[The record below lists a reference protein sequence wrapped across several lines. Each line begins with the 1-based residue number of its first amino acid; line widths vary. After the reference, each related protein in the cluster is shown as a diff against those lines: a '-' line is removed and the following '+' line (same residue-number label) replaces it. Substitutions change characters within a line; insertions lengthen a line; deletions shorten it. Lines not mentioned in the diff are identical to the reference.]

1 LPEEG
6 QQMKFA
12 SRRRRR
18 MAVSASHPNPEVRH
32 ILKRGRSGALILGL
46 AATAAVAVPAAAS
59 ASAGASTTGASPVIG
74 HVYVDDNT
82 AGTNTI
88 GAFDRHADGTL
99 TPQPGSPFAAGGAG
113 SGAGLA
119 EQGAIQI
126 TPDGRFVIAV
136 DAGSNQI
143 SVLRILGDGSLRL
156 VPGGIVSSGGIL
168 PDSVAVHGNLV
179 YAANSGNGGSNYTGF
194 QLRPNG
200 RLDPIP
206 GSTVALA
213 ANAAPADVLFNGTGT
228 KLAGTEV
235 GTSVIDSFTVGS
247 DGRLTAAPDSPFPA
261 QGLGPFGSEFRPT
274 NPDQLFVS
282 NAHNVGA
289 GTGTISAYADSS
301 NGTLSP
307 VAGSPFAD
315 QQTAPCWVEITHDGQ
330 FLFAVNTGSGE
341 ISRYQIAPD
350 GTLTLLGSTP
360 VGKTGGVGAVDARLS
375 PDGRYLYVDES
386 RIGAVGAFAVN
397 GGNLTELGTSPFA
410 LPAGATPAGIAVS

>member
-1 LPEEG
+1 
-6 QQMKFA
+6 MKFV
-12 SRRRRR
+12 SHRRRR
-18 MAVSASHPNPEVRH
+18 MAVSAHANPEVRH

-46 AATAAVAVPAAAS
+46 AATAAVAAPAVAS
-59 ASAGASTTGASPVIG
+59 ASTGASTTGASPVIG

-99 TPQPGSPFAAGGAG
+99 TPRPGSPFAAGGAG

-143 SVLRILGDGSLRL
+143 SVLRILGDGSLSL

-168 PDSVAVHGNLV
+168 PDSVAVHGKLV
-179 YAANSGNGGSNYTGF
+179 YVANSGNGGSNYTGF
-194 QLRPNG
+194 RLRPNG
-200 RLDPIP
+200 RLDPVP
-206 GSTVALA
+206 GSTVTLA
-213 ANAAPADVLFNGTGT
+213 ANAAPADVLFNSTGT
-228 KLAGTEV
+228 KLVGTEV
-235 GTSVIDSFTVGS
+235 GTSVIDSFAVGS
-247 DGRLTAAPDSPFPA
+247 DGRLTAAPASPFPA

-274 NPDQLFVS
+274 NPGQLFVS

-289 GTGTISAYADSS
+289 GTGTISAYTDSP
-301 NGTLSP
+301 NGTLTP

-330 FLFAVNTGSGE
+330 FLFTVNTGSGE

-360 VGKTGGVGAVDARLS
+360 VGNAGGVGAVDARLS
-375 PDGRYLYVDES
+375 PDGRFLYVDES

-397 GGNLTELGTSPFA
+397 GGNLTELGASPFA
-410 LPAGATPAGIAVS
+410 LL